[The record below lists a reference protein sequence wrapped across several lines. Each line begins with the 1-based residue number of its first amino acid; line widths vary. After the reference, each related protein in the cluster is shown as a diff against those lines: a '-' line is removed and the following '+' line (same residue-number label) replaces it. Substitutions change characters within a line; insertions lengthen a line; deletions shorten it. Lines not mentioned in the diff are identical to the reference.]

1 MVAVAQ
7 VAERRAVAAKV
18 AGSKPVGH
26 PNAEEG
32 ARNRAPSSC
41 VSASLSVAGNALHHK
56 GSRALRAFTC
66 AFRLKLNWSQN
77 LAGRRDG
84 RGGLSL

>member
-26 PNAEEG
+26 PTQNEG
-32 ARNRAPSSC
+32 ALRGSLFSWRPADLAPGTGGTAETRC
-41 VSASLSVAGNALHHK
+41 GAGL
-56 GSRALRAFTC
+56 TC
-66 AFRLKLNWSQN
+66 GFGFKLN
-77 LAGRRDG
+77 
-84 RGGLSL
+84 